1 MDNEEIFDRMV
12 KFIENHEDDGIIKNV
27 DGRIGTLVMGNGE
40 VYILCDN
47 ERIDYDMDTLV
58 STIMDDGWL
67 FE

>member
-1 MDNEEIFDRMV
+1 MDKEEIFDRMV
-12 KFIENHEDDGIIKNV
+12 KFIENHGDDGIIKNI
-27 DGRIGTLVMGNGE
+27 DGRIGTLVMENGE

-58 STIMDDGWL
+58 STIMDDGWI

>member
-1 MDNEEIFDRMV
+1 ME
-12 KFIENHEDDGIIKNV
+12 
-27 DGRIGTLVMGNGE
+27 NGE